1 MSKNNRLTF
10 YILIAMVLGI
20 VVGYMVNQ
28 YGKGQKIT
36 YTPKKDFVGLDTV
49 RVKIAGHEYLQ
60 QVYVVK
66 DSAAYKKI
74 TDSLGNDVWAML
86 QNTTKTKRIHY
97 FKNSGGRLQG
107 VSAKPAH
114 GSAVITAIKSFSDN
128 IKLLTT
134 IFLRL
139 VQMIIAPL
147 VFATLVVGI
156 AKLGDLKT
164 VGRVGGKAMLWF
176 ISASLISLLLGLILV
191 NITEPGVGVNIAGV
205 DAEAVK
211 DIATKGNEFTLG
223 KFVEHVVPKSVI
235 ESMATNE
242 VLQLVIF
249 SVFFGVA
256 LTHIGKK
263 GESITKALDSLAHVM
278 LKMVGYVMIM
288 APLGVFGAMA
298 AVISSQGLGIL
309 STYAKYIGSFYAGLA
324 VLWIILLMV
333 GYFILKRRLPVLLKR
348 ISNPMAIAFS
358 TASSEAVLPK
368 LIEEM
373 ERFGCKDKIVSF
385 VLPLGYSFNLDG
397 SMMYMTFASMFI
409 AQAYG
414 ITSVT
419 GDIGTQITML
429 LVFMLTSKGI
439 AGVPRASLV
448 VVLATCGMFGIPP
461 EGIGLILA
469 IDVFCDMGRTMTN
482 VLGNAL
488 ATAAVSKWEGALEH
502 APHHQHHDHK
512 DGHHEHHH

>member
-1 MSKNNRLTF
+1 
-10 YILIAMVLGI
+10 MVLGI
-20 VVGYMVNQ
+20 VVGYF
-28 YGKGQKIT
+28 I
-36 YTPKKDFVGLDTV
+36 
-49 RVKIAGHEYLQ
+49 HENA
-60 QVYVVK
+60 
-66 DSAAYKKI
+66 SPEFI
-74 TDSLGNDVWAML
+74 
-86 QNTTKTKRIHY
+86 
-97 FKNSGGRLQG
+97 KNFG
-107 VSAKPAH
+107 P
-114 GSAVITAIKSFSDN
+114 N

-156 AKLGDLKT
+156 AKLGDMKT

-176 ISASLISLLLGLILV
+176 ISASLVSLFLGLLLV
-191 NITEPGVGVNIAGV
+191 NITKPGVGVNLTNTDVAGV
-205 DAEAVK
+205 K
-211 DIATKGNEFTLG
+211 DLMTKNSEFSLA

-235 ESMATNE
+235 ESMANNE
-242 VLQLVIF
+242 VLQLVVF
-249 SVFFGVA
+249 SVLFGVA

-263 GESITKALDSLAHVM
+263 GENVIHALDSVAHVM
-278 LKMVGYVMIM
+278 LKMVGYVMNL
-288 APLGVFGAMA
+288 APLGVFGAMC
-298 AVISSQGLGIL
+298 AVIASKGLGIL
-309 STYAKYIGSFYAGLA
+309 STYAYYIGSFYLGLL
-324 VLWIILLMV
+324 VLWGLLLFV
-333 GYFILKRRLPVLLKR
+333 GWLFLRQRLPVLLKR

-409 AQAYG
+409 AQAYN
-414 ITSVT
+414 ITSIT
-419 GDIGTQITML
+419 HDIGTQITML

-488 ATAAVSKWEGALEH
+488 ATAAVSKWEGALAH
-502 APHHQHHDHK
+502 APHKHDDHHDS
-512 DGHHEHHH
+512 HHTNQHSHS

>member
-1 MSKNNRLTF
+1 MSKNNRLTI
-10 YILIAMVLGI
+10 YILIAMVLGV
-20 VVGYMVNQ
+20 VVGYFVNKDTSPEFI
-28 YGKGQKIT
+28 KG
-36 YTPKKDFVGLDTV
+36 
-49 RVKIAGHEYLQ
+49 
-60 QVYVVK
+60 
-66 DSAAYKKI
+66 
-74 TDSLGNDVWAML
+74 
-86 QNTTKTKRIHY
+86 
-97 FKNSGGRLQG
+97 
-107 VSAKPAH
+107 
-114 GSAVITAIKSFSDN
+114 FSDK

-139 VQMIIAPL
+139 VQMIIAPI

-191 NITEPGVGVNIAGV
+191 NITKPGVGVNLANVDKQGV
-205 DAEAVK
+205 EDLIRK
-211 DIATKGNEFTLG
+211 TSEFSLQ
-223 KFVEHVVPKSVI
+223 KFVEHVVPRSVI
-235 ESMATNE
+235 EAMANNE
-242 VLQLVIF
+242 VLQLVVF

-256 LTHIGKK
+256 VTAV
-263 GESITKALDSLAHVM
+263 GEKARPIVQALDSVTHVV
-278 LKMVGYVMIM
+278 LKMVNYVMAL

-298 AVISSQGLGIL
+298 AVISVRGLSIL
-309 STYAKYIGSFYAGLA
+309 TTYAKYIGSFYLGLLS
-324 VLWIILLMV
+324 LWLILLLV
-333 GYFILKRRLPVLLKR
+333 GYLFLRARLKILLRR
-348 ISNPMAIAFS
+348 ISSPMAIAFS
-358 TASSEAVLPK
+358 TASSEAVFPK
-368 LIEEM
+368 LVEEM
-373 ERFGCKDKIVSF
+373 ERFGCNNKIVSF

-409 AQAYG
+409 AQAYN

-448 VVLATCGMFGIPP
+448 VVLATCGMFGIPV

-482 VLGNAL
+482 VLGNGL
-488 ATAAVSKWEGALEH
+488 ATAAVSKWEGALENS
-502 APHHQHHDHK
+502 
-512 DGHHEHHH
+512 